1 MKRLIIEI
9 IVIVLFSIIMALVFN
24 ALDPEG
30 LDIFSEPQKE
40 ETVGDDELFGNNNA
54 PNKKPDKANDLP
66 EKNKPDNEIKNSNNI
81 KDTVRKDSA
90 SESEEGELLD
100 VADNNTKTTLQNE
113 NTNLKE
119 SEWKT
124 VNYEQMQRIASDES
138 FIIIDARSPELYQES
153 RIGNAINIFPFADN
167 QETIIEKIFELP
179 YGKKIVV
186 YCDGGNCDA
195 SHKVAEMLHQ
205 FDFKNVY
212 LYTGGWEEWQ
222 MKRNQN
228 E

>member
-9 IVIVLFSIIMALVFN
+9 IVIVLFSIVMALVFN

-40 ETVGDDELFGNNNA
+40 EIVDDDELFGNNTAQNR
-54 PNKKPDKANDLP
+54 
-66 EKNKPDNEIKNSNNI
+66 KPDNKNNLPDKNKSDNDIKNSNNI
-81 KDTVRKDSA
+81 KDTVRNDSA
-90 SESEEGELLD
+90 SDSEEGEPLD
-100 VADNNTKTTLQNE
+100 VAENKTETALQNE
-113 NTNLKE
+113 NTSVKE

-124 VNYEQMQRIASDES
+124 VNYEQMQKIASDES
-138 FIIIDARSPELYQES
+138 FIIIDARSPELYEES
-153 RIGNAINIFPFADN
+153 RIGNAVNIFPFADN

-195 SHKVAEMLHQ
+195 SHQVAEMLHQ

-212 LYTGGWEEWQ
+212 LYTGGWEEWE